1 MKNQTKPSKETLEK
15 RAKWGQRFGNITLAS
30 IVTSWVTPAPVEQI
44 ASTVAVVGAIGYLYL
59 NAADKKYKQSLEQD
73 KENFVREHGADKN
86 VRKYEELQTR
96 EKKIRRNRSFVF
108 VGGVVAAVTGA
119 VTATYLGQQ
128 DISRGVV
135 FVGICVGGFASA
147 LVSRKELNSI
157 TEQKTSLVTALEN
170 RRSQME
176 TAQTA
181 TAPKMQTNI

>member
-1 MKNQTKPSKETLEK
+1 MSTQTKPSKETLEK

-108 VGGVVAAVTGA
+108 VGGIVAAVTGA

-128 DISRGVV
+128 DIGRGVV